1 MAKVSKNIKK
11 FRTDIGLT
19 QDMLA
24 EKIHVTRQTVSSWEN
39 GRTQP
44 DIEMLEQLALTLNIG
59 IEELIYGEKN
69 NVGLEPPKSD
79 RRKIMNIVFATLG
92 SLLTAT
98 GLIIIAVYYW
108 SMIPD
113 VLLQILSFV
122 PLLLGGGVAAWTYTK
137 KRTSIA
143 WSEGASVAWVVGFI
157 ATYFFVISTFDVR
170 VSFEDYI
177 YIIIAVLIMPI
188 SPIMKSVF
196 PLTVYYGF
204 ATFIFYE
211 AMFPNLNFAEF
222 AVCFIL
228 LLLGLPYVIRIPKS
242 DPRRHFAVWITLV
255 SSGIFAV
262 ILNSAAT
269 DSAEVPA
276 ILCTLIAIATALYS
290 ADKDIAA
297 YPFKYIA
304 VPAISVILCMLN
316 FSIPLIYERSGMYDT
331 QLFPVSIAPFTC
343 AAIIAVGILIGRK
356 TFKKNIA
363 KTVFVAISCITAAL
377 TAICPIFAY
386 YFYKDRDLKTAL
398 YVFTLLLGIAAS
410 VTLIVSG
417 IKKLKLLTVNLGLIM
432 LCVIIYFTL
441 LLGRLDVIYGAI
453 ACTVMG
459 IVLLVINAKLSK
471 SFRKGEKNA

>member
-44 DIEMLEQLALTLNIG
+44 DIEMLEQLAQTLNIG

-79 RRKIMNIVFATLG
+79 RRKIMNIVFAALG

-122 PLLLGGGVAAWTYTK
+122 PLLLGGGVALWAYSK
-137 KRTSIA
+137 KSSSIA
-143 WSEGASVAWVVGFI
+143 WSEGASVAWVVGFV

-170 VSFEDYI
+170 FSFEKYI
-177 YIIIAVLIMPI
+177 YILLAILIMPI
-188 SPIMKSVF
+188 SLIMKSVF
-196 PLTVYYGF
+196 PLTVYYGIV
-204 ATFIFYE
+204 TFMAIDNIYPHFE
-211 AMFPNLNFAEF
+211 FAEI
-222 AVCFIL
+222 FISVIL
-228 LLLGLPYVIRIPKS
+228 MLDGLPYILRTPKT
-242 DPRRHFAVWITLV
+242 DPRKHFAVWVMLV
-255 SSGIFAV
+255 SVGIFIAV
-262 ILNSAAT
+262 LNCAAPG
-269 DSAEVPA
+269 SAEIPA
-276 ILCTLIAIATALYS
+276 LLCTLTAIATALYS
-290 ADKDIAA
+290 ADKDSAP
-297 YPFKYIA
+297 YPFKFIA
-304 VPAISVILCMLN
+304 VPAISVILCTLN
-316 FSIPLIYERSGMYDT
+316 FSIPLIYERSGMYDR
-331 QLFPVSIAPFTC
+331 QLLPVSIAPFTC
-343 AAIIAVGILIGRK
+343 AAIIAAGILVGRK

-386 YFYKDRDLKTAL
+386 YFRKNSDLKTAL

-441 LLGRLDVIYGAI
+441 LLGNLDIIFGAI

-459 IVLLVINAKLSK
+459 ILLLVINAKLSK